1 MGLRLARTA
10 ALPLLTLVVSAL
22 VAPLAARAD
31 EYVNRVNATFSKI
44 PQDKRSDLVILPA
57 LAKMEAPPAEID
69 TVDKAVLLLPT
80 SAGWDAAVAWA
91 QGEPQKAVLAAL
103 SQITGD
109 EDFHVAMVFAQ
120 GYGVEA
126 VADKPDLIS
135 ANLYTE
141 LGDPPTLANAQY
153 GYLERMRQAKILA
166 NIEASRLMKDG
177 NFVGAID
184 VMFDVL
190 YFARQLADRPML
202 PEKKIGME
210 NIRQALERIRDI
222 VYLDLRGETH
232 KLDYKV
238 LRGYVERLDATKGYL
253 GIDRITLPMGTLD
266 AAEQVLTRVLI
277 EKKGV
282 NEATFVPVLS
292 RVAAGDRPLRLFSE
306 AAYWETVRPLH
317 EGWYASMDMLVGKD
331 YNARNGG
338 LRYDWQKRWELSR
351 HDSYVKLASDYKRYV
366 ATGPRFAALR
376 AVLSDIESLYPLKTA
391 LQTEIVGTRMS
402 LAVYG
407 YWREHNSSF
416 PPALSSIR
424 PSFVPAVDNDPYA
437 STKRPIGYFVPIRDN
452 IPKQDPRKDPIPW
465 SIRGF
470 PAKPYKSFSIP
481 LREDTFVLFSVG
493 PDDAGVN
500 AKDAT
505 QDDASTEGDYLLW
518 PPMLS
523 LIRQHLIDTGE
534 LK

>member
-1 MGLRLARTA
+1 MGLRLARR
-10 ALPLLTLVVSAL
+10 ALPLLTLLLGAL
-22 VAPLAARAD
+22 AVPVTARAD
-31 EYVNRVNATFSKI
+31 EFVNRVNAAFAKI
-44 PQDKRSDLVILPA
+44 PPEKRSDLILLPPM
-57 LAKMEAPPAEID
+57 AKMEPPPAEID
-69 TVDKAVLLLPT
+69 TVDKAVLLLPS
-80 SAGWDAAVAWA
+80 SAGWDAAVAWC

-103 SQITGD
+103 SQITAE

-126 VADKPDLIS
+126 VADKPELIS
-135 ANLYTE
+135 ANLFTE
-141 LGDPPTLANAQY
+141 LGDPPTLANAQF
-153 GYLERMRQAKILA
+153 GYLEKMRQVKILA
-166 NIEASRLMKDG
+166 YMEASRLMKEG

-202 PEKKIGME
+202 PEKLIGMK
-210 NIRQALERIRDI
+210 NIGEALERIRDV
-222 VYLDLRGETH
+222 VYQDLRAETH

-238 LRGYVERLDATKGYL
+238 LRSYVERLDAEKGYI

-282 NEATFVPVLS
+282 NDATFVPVLS
-292 RVAAGDRPLRLFSE
+292 RVAAGNRPLRLFSE
-306 AAYWETVRPLH
+306 AAYWESIRPLH

-338 LRYDWQKRWELSR
+338 LRYDWQKRWELNP
-351 HDSYVKLASDYKRYV
+351 HDSYVKLPSDYKRYV
-366 ATGPRFAALR
+366 ANGPRFAALR
-376 AVLSDIESLYPLKTA
+376 AVLADMEQLYPIKTA
-391 LQTEIVGTRMS
+391 LRTEVVGTRMS

-407 YWREHNSSF
+407 YAREHNSSF
-416 PPALSSIR
+416 PPGLSSIR
-424 PSFVPAVDNDPYA
+424 PAFVQAIDFDPYA
-437 STKRPIGYFVPIRDN
+437 TSKRLIGYFVPIRDN

-465 SIRGF
+465 SIRCF
-470 PAKPYKSFSIP
+470 PGKPYKSFSIP

-493 PDDAGVN
+493 PDDASTN

-505 QDDASTEGDYLLW
+505 QWDTNAEGDYLLW
-518 PPMLS
+518 PPMIS
-523 LIRQHLIDTGE
+523 LIRQHLIDSGE